1 MFDID
6 TEELI
11 INAPDLSS
19 LESKALPKLLTKA
32 YAQISAAR
40 IRVGN
45 IDEFGG
51 DTEELE
57 GIISEIQ
64 RLAFT
69 NEAYVSTLRNKKD
82 RASAAFVA
90 GTAHQLCYLSKLNSN
105 LENKV
110 TNIKPRYISSEVSAA
125 LLFLIAESPAD
136 AAEASKAIKID
147 TLDIVENNLLQ
158 SIKLLIT
165 GELGKII
172 SLADLEYCIDPSIKN
187 ASDALYISIFKSIK
201 DLARLLLGEIF
212 EEDPIVTLKNVI
224 ALSEQSI
231 EVIGCAKSIFSG
243 PSYLAKLLLL
253 TAEFLINSAV
263 ININSPIGIINENWS
278 SVMRGIAKRRPYLW
292 RNHLKSIED
301 GYLNIGTSSVI
312 SFPTGAGKSTL
323 CELKIAATFLN
334 NKKTIFLAPTLA
346 LVDQTAKSLEIA
358 FPNTKIE
365 KESGNDIFEE
375 SMFEL
380 PAISV
385 MTPERCLALMSFEPS
400 CVSEVGLFI
409 FDECHL
415 LHPKENDRSRRAIDS
430 MLCLLNFNNLSP
442 HSDIVL
448 LSAMIKN
455 GSELARWIE
464 SITKRLCL
472 SLDLNWKPTRQ
483 LRGCVLYRKDEI
495 SSLDNILIETRK
507 NVLNKNFPSLKKD
520 LLSVTPYGFFCL
532 NHSWLSNSRGDYT
545 LLPILKNKVKL
556 STGTLQDGNYNW
568 YLTPNSNQ
576 VAAVIASQ
584 TATQNFKT
592 LIFTQS
598 IILVNSAVKTINK
611 ELDEINCHLT
621 IDEKTLFESAKEE
634 LGGEE
639 FLYINI
645 KDNYMNS
652 PSICHHS
659 LLLPEERKLHESLY
673 RRKDGPN
680 ILVATSTISQGMN
693 LPSEVVIISGDK
705 RFNSDA
711 NKLEQLEAH
720 ELLNAAGR
728 AGRAGEN
735 SQGIVLIIP
744 SSVVNF
750 DTKNNR
756 IHQHWGE
763 LQSIFSQGDKC
774 LTVDDPIEKI
784 IDSIQ
789 MSNNELSYLEKYF
802 IQRLPVEN
810 GTLLSTRN
818 LITRSFGAF
827 KAIENNNYKW
837 VESHTDM
844 LLKLQEKAKDPEQ
857 EFSWID
863 ELSAIFGTPRHFI
876 TDLSNALSG
885 TLDYTANVMIW
896 TRWYIK
902 WLSSYPELLPKL
914 IRKEALESVL
924 GSSYKK
930 INDERIQGEYI
941 VEHVFKY
948 LYQWMQGNTLSEIE
962 IAINSPKKSDKC
974 SMSRSFV
981 LRLLPELSYIFAIP
995 AQVLRVNKKTKNEN
1009 VVLPIGLEF
1018 MGECTKYGYDAV
1030 EKLALKRF
1038 LLKSY
1043 SRVKVHKEYLTIQNK
1058 MVPLSAS
1065 DTMSSVLERV
1075 SKSYTFNFN

>member
-11 INAPDLSS
+11 INAPDLSG

-57 GIISEIQ
+57 GIISEIK

-82 RASAAFVA
+82 RVSAAFVA

-105 LENKV
+105 LESKV
-110 TNIKPRYISSEVSAA
+110 TNIKSRYISSEVSAA

-147 TLDIVENNLLQ
+147 TSDIVENNLLQ

-165 GELGKII
+165 GELGNII
-172 SLADLEYCIDPSIKN
+172 SLKDLEYCITPSIKN

-201 DLARLLLGEIF
+201 DLARLLLGETF
-212 EEDPIVTLKNVI
+212 EDDPIVTLKNVI
-224 ALSEQSI
+224 LLSEQSI
-231 EVIGCAKSIFSG
+231 EGIGCAESIFSG

-253 TAEFLINSAV
+253 TSEFLINSAV
-263 ININSPIGIINENWS
+263 ININSPVGIINENWS
-278 SVMRGIAKRRPYLW
+278 FVMRSIAKRRPYLW

-334 NKKTIFLAPTLA
+334 KKKTIFLAPTLA

-365 KESGNDIFEE
+365 KESGSDIFEE

-442 HSDIVL
+442 YSDIVL

-455 GSELARWIE
+455 GLELARWIE

-495 SSLDNILIETRK
+495 SSLDKILVETRK
-507 NVLNKNFPSLKKD
+507 HVSNKNFPGTKKD

-532 NHSWLSNSRGDYT
+532 NHSWLSSSRDDYT
-545 LLPILKNKVKL
+545 LLPILKNKVHL
-556 STGTLQDGNYNW
+556 STGTSKDGNYNW

-584 TATQNFKT
+584 TSTQNFKT
-592 LIFTQS
+592 LIFTQT
-598 IILVNSAVKTINK
+598 IILVNSSVKTINK
-611 ELDEINCHLT
+611 KLDNINCHLT
-621 IDEKTLFESAKEE
+621 TDEKMLFESAKEE
-634 LGGEE
+634 LGGGE
-639 FLYINI
+639 FLYVNI
-645 KDNYMNS
+645 KDDIMNS

-744 SSVVNF
+744 SSVVNLN
-750 DTKNNR
+750 DENNI
-756 IHQHWGE
+756 IHQHWIE

-774 LTVDDPIEKI
+774 LIVDDPIERI

-789 MSNNELSYLEKYF
+789 CSNSELSSLEKYF

-810 GTLLSTRN
+810 GSFFSTRS
-818 LITRSFGAF
+818 LIKRSFGAF
-827 KAIENNNYKW
+827 KAIESKNREW
-837 VESHTDM
+837 IESRTEM
-844 LLKLQEKAKDPEQ
+844 LLNLQDTTKDPDQ
-857 EFSWID
+857 ESSWVD
-863 ELSAIFGTPRHFI
+863 ELSAIFGIPKDFI
-876 TDLSNALSG
+876 TNLSNTLSG
-885 TLDYTANVMIW
+885 TLDYSANVMRW
-896 TRWYIK
+896 TQWYIE
-902 WLSSYPELLPKL
+902 WLSNYPEILPKL

-924 GSSYKK
+924 GKSYKN
-930 INDERIQGEYI
+930 INDERKQGEYI
-941 VEHVFKY
+941 VEHVFSY
-948 LYQWMQGNTLSEIE
+948 LFQWMQGNTLSEIE
-962 IAINSPKKSDKC
+962 TAIKGSKKLDKC
-974 SMSRSFV
+974 SISRSFV
-981 LRLLPELSYIFAIP
+981 LRLLPELSYVFAMP
-995 AQVLRVNKKTKNEN
+995 AQVLRVNKKAKNEN
-1009 VVLPIGLEF
+1009 IILPIGLEF
-1018 MGECTKYGYDAV
+1018 MGECTKYGYDTV
-1030 EKLALKRF
+1030 EKLALKRS
-1038 LLKSY
+1038 LLKSS
-1043 SRVKVHKEYLTIQNK
+1043 SRVKVHKEYMTIQDK
-1058 MVPLSAS
+1058 IIPLSAS

-1075 SKSYTFNFN
+1075 SSNYTFNFK